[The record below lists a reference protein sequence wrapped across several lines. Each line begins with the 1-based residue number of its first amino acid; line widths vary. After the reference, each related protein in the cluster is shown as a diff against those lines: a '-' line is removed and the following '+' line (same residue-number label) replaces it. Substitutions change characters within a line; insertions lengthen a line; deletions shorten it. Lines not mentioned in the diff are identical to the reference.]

1 MALESE
7 HMLTYV
13 SEDCRLGFC
22 DHTPK
27 RKNGDFGRTY
37 RHWRIDN
44 KIYKS
49 DEKFFE
55 ALKDFSTKV
64 IPIRL

>member
-1 MALESE
+1 MPLYQTQKMMSATAAHSVK
-7 HMLTYV
+7 HA
-13 SEDCRLGFC
+13 
-22 DHTPK
+22 K